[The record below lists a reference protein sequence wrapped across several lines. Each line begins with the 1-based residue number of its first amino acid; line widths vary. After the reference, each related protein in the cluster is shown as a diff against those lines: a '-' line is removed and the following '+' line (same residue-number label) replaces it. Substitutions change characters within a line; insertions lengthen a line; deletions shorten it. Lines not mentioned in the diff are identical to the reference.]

1 MFISPAYA
9 QAAPG
14 GAMGGIEAFLP
25 LILIFVVF
33 YFLLIRPQQKRMK
46 QHKEMLSNIRRG
58 DRIVTNGGIVG
69 QVSKVGDTELDV
81 EIAQGVKV
89 KVMRDMVSTVLAKTE
104 PVSGGKGG
112 DGGKADEK
120 AEGATTEG
128 EAKPAESEQKAGG
141 LKSLLGRK

>member
-14 GAMGGIEAFLP
+14 GAMGGLEAFLP

-46 QHKEMLSNIRRG
+46 QHKEMLANIRRG

-69 QVSKVGDTELDV
+69 QVQKVHDTDMDV

-112 DGGKADEK
+112 DDGQEAAD
-120 AEGATTEG
+120 EG
-128 EAKPAESEQKAGG
+128 EAAPAAPQGEQKAGG